1 MGKLVAML
9 QGHFWHM
16 IRNDEFS
23 FRCHDHICDRH
34 GLSGFNER
42 RTAIRECDYSQLRD
56 NENHR
61 PR

>member
-1 MGKLVAML
+1 ML

-16 IRNDEFS
+16 IRDDEFS

-56 NENHR
+56 NEIHR